1 MIPENVKT
9 LPDDI
14 SSNQELIQ
22 EAINLGCT
30 KAKVILT
37 KTISM
42 AHWMKLQ
49 CQYGC
54 PHYGSLL
61 TCPPYAPN
69 VDEMTEILPEY
80 EKALLINASPE
91 SNGREIVVHL
101 ENFLKAKGFS
111 KAFALC
117 AQPCNLCDPCTVEST
132 CKYPEK
138 ARPTLQACG
147 IDVDETIH
155 NNGWSDLGRQSP
167 CTPTHTVGLV
177 FLS

>member
-49 CQYGC
+49 
-54 PHYGSLL
+54 
-61 TCPPYAPN
+61 
-69 VDEMTEILPEY
+69 PEP
-80 EKALLINASPE
+80 SP
-91 SNGREIVVHL
+91 L
-101 ENFLKAKGFS
+101 
-111 KAFALC
+111 
-117 AQPCNLCDPCTVEST
+117 
-132 CKYPEK
+132 
-138 ARPTLQACG
+138 
-147 IDVDETIH
+147 
-155 NNGWSDLGRQSP
+155 
-167 CTPTHTVGLV
+167 
-177 FLS
+177 